1 MADFAHPQENGHR
14 ADGQPSLRS
23 TELLVRRSEALDLSR
38 LLARSRSPELSAAGD
53 PEVEHLT
60 FGILPLTDCA
70 PIVVAHEK
78 KFFERYGI
86 ASSVAKFGSWTASRD
101 GLLSGSAQ
109 AAQMLFG
116 MPVAAAVGKLG
127 TEHKP
132 LVIPWILNRNG
143 QAITV
148 SARHSQRVGASARDL
163 RAFAQE
169 RRERGRP
176 MVFAMT
182 LQPGTHAMWLR
193 YWLASGGINPD
204 TDVALITI
212 PPPMMVANMRAGR
225 LDGFC
230 AGEPWNVRA
239 IEEEL
244 GFTAVLSEEIWPDHP
259 EKVLAFTEAFAE
271 AHPNSV
277 KAALKALH
285 EASLWCDEEGNRD
298 ELAAILEPPQYLA
311 CRAETIKARLGST
324 VDCANGRIARDL
336 RGLTFSRGECNYP
349 QPKFAVWWLS
359 QFRRWAMLPSAPDYL
374 GVAARVMRPDFYEA
388 AMNELG
394 VPHGGAE
401 FTSKTL
407 LDGKVF
413 DPAQPEKYA
422 ADFEITALK
431 KNRES
436 MNHERIN
443 P

>member
-1 MADFAHPQENGHR
+1 MAGLAHPQENGHR
-14 ADGQPSLRS
+14 VDGQAPLRA
-23 TELLVRRSEALDLSR
+23 TELSPRRSEALDLSR
-38 LLARSRSPELSAAGD
+38 LLARRRSPELSVPGEA
-53 PEVEHLT
+53 ELEHLT

-86 ASSVAKFGSWTASRD
+86 TSSVAKFGSWTASRD
-101 GLLSGSAQ
+101 ALLSGRAH
-109 AAQMLFG
+109 AAHMLLG

-127 TEHKP
+127 TEHRP

-148 SARHSQRVGASARDL
+148 SVRHSQLRGPSARDL
-163 RAFAQE
+163 RVCAQKC
-169 RRERGRP
+169 REKGRP

-193 YWLASGGINPD
+193 YWLAAGGINPD

-212 PPPMMVANMRAGR
+212 PPPMMVANMQAGR

-230 AGEPWNVRA
+230 AGEPWNLRA
-239 IEEEL
+239 IEEGL

-259 EKVLAFTEAFAE
+259 EKVLAFTEDFSE
-271 AHPNSV
+271 AHPNTV

-285 EASLWCDEEGNRD
+285 EASLWCDEEDNRA
-298 ELAAILEPPQYLA
+298 ELAAILEQPQYLA
-311 CRAETIKARLGST
+311 CSAKTIESRLGST
-324 VDCANGRIARDL
+324 IDCGNGRIARSL
-336 RGLTFSRGECNYP
+336 RGLTFSRRECNYP

-374 GVAARVMRPDFYEA
+374 GVATRVMRPDFYEA
-388 AMNELG
+388 AMSELG
-394 VPHGGAE
+394 ASRGRPQ
-401 FTSKTL
+401 FTSETL

-431 KNRES
+431 KKPAL
-436 MNHERIN
+436 HEL
-443 P
+443 

>member
-1 MADFAHPQENGHR
+1 VDIAHHQPNGSRPDGEASSRMQR
-14 ADGQPSLRS
+14 AG
-23 TELLVRRSEALDLSR
+23 LDLSV
-38 LLARSRSPELSAAGD
+38 LLARGPSLEVAEPGE
-53 PEVEHLT
+53 PEVSRLT

-78 KFFERYGI
+78 GFFEKHGI
-86 ASSVAKFGSWTASRD
+86 ASSVMKFGSWTASRD
-101 GLLSGSAQ
+101 GLLSGKAH
-109 AAQMLFG
+109 AAHMLFG

-127 TEHKP
+127 TEHRP

-148 SARHSQRVGASARDL
+148 SVRYRELLGSSARDL
-163 RAFAQE
+163 RALAQE
-169 RRERGRP
+169 RREKGRP

-193 YWLASGGINPD
+193 YWLAAGGINPD
-204 TDVALITI
+204 NDVALITI

-230 AGEPWNVRA
+230 AGEPWNARA
-239 IEEEL
+239 IEEGL

-259 EKVLAFTEAFAE
+259 EKVLALTEDFSE

-277 KAALKALH
+277 KAALKGLH
-285 EASLWCDEEGNRD
+285 EAGIWCDDEAHRD
-298 ELAAILEPPQYLA
+298 ELAAILEQPQYLA
-311 CRAETIKARLGST
+311 CPASTIKSRLGSSIE
-324 VDCANGRIARDL
+324 CGNGRTASNL
-336 RGLTFSRGECNYP
+336 RRLTFSGPECNYP

-394 VPHGGAE
+394 VPHGRAE
-401 FTSKTL
+401 FTSETL
-407 LDGKVF
+407 FDGRVF
-413 DPAQPEKYA
+413 DPAEPEKYA
-422 ADFEITALK
+422 ADFEITGLKRKPAL
-431 KNRES
+431 NES
-436 MNHERIN
+436 
-443 P
+443 

>member
-1 MADFAHPQENGHR
+1 MAELAHLQGNGYR
-14 ADGQPSLRS
+14 ADGSSPLRPAEHS
-23 TELLVRRSEALDLSR
+23 ARWAEALDLSP
-38 LLARSRSPELSAAGD
+38 LLVRGRSPELSVAGD
-53 PEVEHLT
+53 PEVDHLT
-60 FGILPLTDCA
+60 FGILPLIDCA
-70 PIVVAHEK
+70 PIVIAHER
-78 KFFERYGI
+78 KFFQRYGLT
-86 ASSVAKFGSWTASRD
+86 SSVAKFGSWTASRD
-101 GLLSGSAQ
+101 GLLSGRAH
-109 AAQMLFG
+109 AAHMLFG

-127 TEHKP
+127 TEHRP

-148 SARHSQRVGASARDL
+148 SARHSQRVSSSARNL

-169 RRERGRP
+169 CRQRGRP

-204 TDVALITI
+204 SDVALITI
-212 PPPMMVANMRAGR
+212 PPPMMVTNMRAGR

-230 AGEPWNVRA
+230 AGEPWNLRA
-239 IEEEL
+239 IEEGL

-259 EKVLAFTEAFAE
+259 EKVVAFTEDFSE

-285 EASLWCDEEGNRD
+285 EASLWCDEESHRE
-298 ELAAILEPPQYLA
+298 ELAAILEQPQYLA
-311 CRAETIKARLGST
+311 CPAATIKSRLGAT
-324 VDCANGRIARDL
+324 VDCANGRVVRNL
-336 RGLTFSRGECNYP
+336 RGLTFSRRECNYP

-374 GVAARVMRPDFYEA
+374 GVATRVMRPDFYEA
-388 AMNELG
+388 AMSELG
-394 VPHGGAE
+394 ASRGRPQ
-401 FTSKTL
+401 FTSETL
-407 LDGKVF
+407 LDGKIF

-431 KNRES
+431 KKPAL
-436 MNHERIN
+436 HEL
-443 P
+443 